1 MKKKLDVRDL
11 ELGMYISELDRPW
24 VESPFLFQ
32 GFELTSKEE
41 LAQLGQHCKH
51 VYIDVELGP
60 DVTPKRM
67 NKDTAVR
74 MRIISEQEDRV
85 NREVR
90 ALVSTPQIQDGRP
103 VYRDRV
109 SFERE
114 VPQAKKIEKQTRILL
129 RTTLEEVHKGNNIN
143 VPLAEK
149 VVGNMVESVVRNPD
163 ALACL
168 SQLKDVSE
176 YTALHSI
183 RTCILALTFG
193 RHLVLPNEELNLLGM
208 GALLHDIGMAKLPEG
223 ILDKPGA
230 LSEEEFK
237 LMQNHIPW
245 GLEVVEQSGGLPAG
259 ALEIIEQHHER
270 HDGSGYV
277 GNRKADMIGYWAAI
291 GAIVDVY
298 DAITSK
304 RIHSE
309 ALSAEEALKRMYEW
323 RHKDF
328 RADLVEEFI
337 KCMGIY
343 PIGSLVELNT
353 GAVGVVITIN
363 RARRLKPK
371 VVLLLT
377 ANKKPLSRKFVADL
391 ADHQDGQGKELKITR
406 VLPAGTYDIDPMD
419 HIVQL

>member
-1 MKKKLDVRDL
+1 MKKKLDIRDL
-11 ELGMYISELDRPW
+11 EMGMYISELDRPW

-41 LAQLGQHCKH
+41 VEQLRQHCEY

-60 DVTPKRM
+60 DITPRRM
-67 NKDTAVR
+67 NKDTTAR
-74 MRIISEQEDRV
+74 MRIISEQEQTV
-85 NREVR
+85 KREVH
-90 ALVSTPQIQDGRP
+90 ALAGTPQIHDGRP
-103 VYRDRV
+103 VYLDRV

-114 VPQAKKIEKQTRILL
+114 IPKAKKIESQTRILL

-163 ALACL
+163 ALVCL

-193 RHLVLPNEELNLLGM
+193 RHLVLPKEELSLLGM
-208 GALLHDIGMAKLPEG
+208 GALLHDIGMAKVPQEL
-223 ILDKPGA
+223 LDKPAA
-230 LSEEEFK
+230 LTVEEFA
-237 LMQNHIPW
+237 LMQKHIAW
-245 GLEVVEQSGGLPAG
+245 GLEVLEQSGGLPAA

-270 HDGSGYV
+270 HDGSGYA
-277 GNRKADMIGYWAAI
+277 GNRKADLIGYWGAI

-298 DAITSK
+298 DAITSE
-304 RIHSE
+304 RVFRRP
-309 ALSAEEALKRMYEW
+309 LSAEETLKRMYEW

-363 RARRLKPK
+363 RSRRLKPK

-391 ADHQDGQGKELKITR
+391 ADHKDSRGKELKIDR
-406 VLPAGTYDIDPMD
+406 VLPPGSYDINPMD

>member
-1 MKKKLDVRDL
+1 MKKKLDIQDL
-11 ELGMYISELDRPW
+11 ETGMYISELDRPW

-41 LAQLGQHCKH
+41 LAQLRQHCKY
-51 VYIDVELGP
+51 VYIDVELGL
-60 DVTPKRM
+60 DVAPKRI
-67 NKDTAVR
+67 NKDTAAR
-74 MRIISEQEDRV
+74 MRIISEQETRV

-90 ALVSTPQIQDGRP
+90 ALASTPQIQDGRL
-103 VYRDRV
+103 VYPDRV

-163 ALACL
+163 ALVCL
-168 SQLKDVSE
+168 SQLKEVSE

-193 RHLVLPNEELNLLGM
+193 RHLVLPKEELNLLGM
-208 GALLHDIGMAKLPEG
+208 GALLHDIGMAKLPQE
-223 ILDKPGA
+223 ILDKPTA
-230 LSEEEFK
+230 LTVEEFE
-237 LMQNHIPW
+237 LMQKHVPW
-245 GLEVVEQSGGLPAG
+245 GLEVVEQSGGLPAR

-277 GNRKADMIGYWAAI
+277 GNRKADMIGYWGAI

-298 DAITSK
+298 DAITSD
-304 RIHSE
+304 RVFCQP
-309 ALSAEEALKRMYEW
+309 LSAEETLKRMYEW

-353 GAVGVVITIN
+353 GAIGVVITIN

-371 VVLLLT
+371 VMLLLT
-377 ANKKPLSRKFVADL
+377 ANKKALSRKFAADL
-391 ADHQDGQGKELKITR
+391 AEHRDGQGKELKINR
-406 VLPAGTYDIDPMD
+406 VLPAGTYNINPMD

>member
-1 MKKKLDVRDL
+1 M
-11 ELGMYISELDRPW
+11 GMYISELDRPW

-41 LAQLGQHCKH
+41 VEQLRQHCEY

-60 DVTPKRM
+60 DVSRKRM
-67 NKDTAVR
+67 NKDTTAR
-74 MRIISEQEDRV
+74 MRIISEQEQTV
-85 NREVR
+85 KREVH
-90 ALVSTPQIQDGRP
+90 ALAGTPQIHDERP

-114 VPQAKKIEKQTRILL
+114 IPKAKKIESQTRILL

-163 ALACL
+163 ALVCL

-193 RHLVLPNEELNLLGM
+193 RHLVLPKEELSLLGM
-208 GALLHDIGMAKLPEG
+208 GALLHDIGMAKVPQEL
-223 ILDKPGA
+223 LDKPAA
-230 LSEEEFK
+230 LTVEEFA
-237 LMQNHIPW
+237 LMQKHIPW
-245 GLEVVEQSGGLPAG
+245 GLEVLEQSGGLPAA

-270 HDGSGYV
+270 HDGSGYG
-277 GNRKADMIGYWAAI
+277 GNRKADLIGYWGAI

-298 DAITSK
+298 DAITSE
-304 RIHSE
+304 RVFRRP
-309 ALSAEEALKRMYEW
+309 LSAEETLKRMYEW

-391 ADHQDGQGKELKITR
+391 ADHKDSRGKELKIDR
-406 VLPAGTYDIDPMD
+406 VLPPGSYDINPMN

>member
-1 MKKKLDVRDL
+1 M
-11 ELGMYISELDRPW
+11 GMYISELDRPW

-41 LAQLGQHCKH
+41 LEQLRRHCKY

-60 DVTPKRM
+60 DITPKRM
-67 NKDTAVR
+67 NEDASAR

-85 NREVR
+85 SREVTML
-90 ALVSTPQIQDGRP
+90 AGMPQIQNGRP
-103 VYRDRV
+103 VYPDRV

-114 VPQAKKIEKQTRILL
+114 IPRAKKIEKQTRILL

-143 VPLAEK
+143 IPLAEK

-163 ALACL
+163 ALVCL
-168 SQLKDVSE
+168 SELKDVSE

-183 RTCILALTFG
+183 RTCILGLTFG
-193 RHLVLPNEELNLLGM
+193 RHLVLPKDELKLLGIGM
-208 GALLHDIGMAKLPEG
+208 LLHDIGMAKLPHE
-223 ILDKPGA
+223 ILDKPAA
-230 LSEEEFK
+230 LTVEEFG
-237 LMQNHIPW
+237 LMQKHVPW
-245 GLEVVEQSGGLPAG
+245 GLEVLEQSGGLPAKV
-259 ALEIIEQHHER
+259 LEIIEQHHER
-270 HDGSGYV
+270 EDGSGYV
-277 GNRKADMIGYWAAI
+277 GKRKADLIGYWGAI

-298 DAITSK
+298 DAITSE
-304 RIHSE
+304 RLFRQP
-309 ALSAEEALKRMYEW
+309 LSAEETLKRMYEW

-377 ANKKPLSRKFVADL
+377 ASKKPLSRKFVADL
-391 ADHQDGQGKELKITR
+391 ADHKDSRGKELKIDR
-406 VLPAGTYDIDPMD
+406 VLLPGTYDINPMD

>member
-11 ELGMYISELDRPW
+11 EMGMYISELDRPW

-32 GFELTSKEE
+32 GFELASKDE
-41 LAQLGQHCKH
+41 LEQLKHHCQY
-51 VYIDVELGP
+51 VYIDVDLGP
-60 DVTPKRM
+60 DITPKRM
-67 NKDTAVR
+67 NNDATAR
-74 MRIISEQEDRV
+74 MRVISEQEAKV
-85 NREVR
+85 KREVN
-90 ALVSTPQIQDGRP
+90 ALAVSPQIQHGRP
-103 VYRDRV
+103 VYPDRV

-114 VPQAKKIEKQTRILL
+114 IPKAKKIEKQTRILL

-143 VPLAEK
+143 IPLAEK

-163 ALACL
+163 ALVCL

-193 RHLVLPNEELNLLGM
+193 RHLVLPKEELCLLGM
-208 GALLHDIGMAKLPEG
+208 GALLHDIGMAKLPQEL
-223 ILDKPGA
+223 LDKPAA
-230 LSEEEFK
+230 LTVEEFELIQK
-237 LMQNHIPW
+237 HIPW
-245 GLEVVEQSGGLPAG
+245 GREVLEQSGGVPATV
-259 ALEIIEQHHER
+259 LEIIEQHHER
-270 HDGSGYV
+270 QDGSGYA
-277 GNRKADMIGYWAAI
+277 GNRKADMIGYWGAI

-298 DAITSK
+298 DAITSE
-304 RIHSE
+304 RIFRQP
-309 ALSAEEALKRMYEW
+309 LSAEETLKRMYEW

-377 ANKKPLSRKFVADL
+377 TNKKPLSRKFVADL
-391 ADHQDGQGKELKITR
+391 ADHKDSRGKELKIDR
-406 VLPAGTYDIDPMD
+406 VLPPGTYDINPMD

>member
-1 MKKKLDVRDL
+1 M
-11 ELGMYISELDRPW
+11 GMYISELDRPW

-32 GFELTSKEE
+32 GFELSSKEE
-41 LAQLGQHCKH
+41 AEQLKQHCKY

-60 DVTPKRM
+60 DVSPRRM
-67 NKDTAVR
+67 GKDASAR
-74 MRIISEQEDRV
+74 MRIISEQEQTV
-85 NREVR
+85 KREVY
-90 ALVSTPQIQDGRP
+90 ALADTPQIHDGQP
-103 VYRDRV
+103 VYADKV

-114 VPQAKKIEKQTRILL
+114 IPKAKKIESQTRILL

-143 VPLAEK
+143 IPLAQK

-163 ALACL
+163 AMVCL

-193 RHLVLPNEELNLLGM
+193 RHLVLPKEELGLLGL
-208 GALLHDIGMAKLPEG
+208 GALLHDIGMAKLPEEL
-223 ILDKPGA
+223 LDKPAA
-230 LSEEEFK
+230 LTVEEFA
-237 LMQNHIPW
+237 LMQKHVPW
-245 GLEVVEQSGGLPAG
+245 GLEVLEQSGGLPA
-259 ALEIIEQHHER
+259 AAREIIEQHHER
-270 HDGSGYV
+270 HDGSGYG
-277 GNRKADMIGYWAAI
+277 GNRKADLIGYWGAI

-298 DAITSK
+298 DAITSE
-304 RIHSE
+304 RVFRQP
-309 ALSAEEALKRMYEW
+309 LSAEETLKRMYEW

-391 ADHQDGQGKELKITR
+391 ADHKDGGGKELKIDR
-406 VLPAGTYDIDPMD
+406 VLPAGSYDINPMD

>member
-1 MKKKLDVRDL
+1 
-11 ELGMYISELDRPW
+11 MYISELDRPW

-32 GFELTSKEE
+32 GFELTSREE
-41 LAQLGQHCKH
+41 VAQLRQHCKY
-51 VYIDVELGP
+51 VYIDIDLGL
-60 DVTPKRM
+60 DITPKRM
-67 NKDTAVR
+67 NKAATAR
-74 MRIISEQEDRV
+74 MRIISEEEAKIK
-85 NREVR
+85 REVN
-90 ALVSTPQIQDGRP
+90 ALTAVSQGPDGRP
-103 VYRDRV
+103 VYVDKV

-114 VPQAKKIEKQTRILL
+114 IPRAKKIESQTRILL

-143 VPLAEK
+143 IPLAEK

-163 ALACL
+163 ALVCL

-193 RHLVLPNEELNLLGM
+193 RHLVLPKEELNLLGTGM
-208 GALLHDIGMAKLPEG
+208 LLHDIGMAKLPQE
-223 ILDKPGA
+223 ILDKPAA
-230 LSEEEFK
+230 LTVEEFELIQK
-237 LMQNHIPW
+237 HIPW
-245 GLEVVEQSGGLPAG
+245 GLEVVEQSGGIPAG

-270 HDGSGYV
+270 NDGSGYM
-277 GNRKADMIGYWAAI
+277 GKRKADLIGYWGAI
-291 GAIVDVY
+291 GAVVDVY

-304 RIHSE
+304 RLHSE
-309 ALSAEEALKRMYEW
+309 PLSAEEALKRMYEW
-323 RHKDF
+323 RQQDF

-343 PIGSLVELNT
+343 PIGSLVELST
-353 GAVGVVITIN
+353 EAVGVVITIN

-377 ANKKPLSRKFVADL
+377 ANKKPLSRKVVADL
-391 ADHQDGQGKELKITR
+391 AEHKDSRGKELKIKC
-406 VLPAGTYDIDPMD
+406 VLPAGSYDINPMD

>member
-1 MKKKLDVRDL
+1 M
-11 ELGMYISELDRPW
+11 GMYVSELDRPW

-41 LAQLGQHCKH
+41 VEQLRQHCEY

-60 DVTPKRM
+60 DITPRRM
-67 NKDTAVR
+67 NKDTTAR
-74 MRIISEQEDRV
+74 MRIISEQEQTV
-85 NREVR
+85 KREVH
-90 ALVSTPQIQDGRP
+90 ALAGTPQIHDGRP
-103 VYRDRV
+103 VYLDRV

-114 VPQAKKIEKQTRILL
+114 IPKAKKIESQTRILL

-163 ALACL
+163 ALVCL

-193 RHLVLPNEELNLLGM
+193 RHLVLPKEELSLLGM
-208 GALLHDIGMAKLPEG
+208 GALLHDIGMAKVPQEL
-223 ILDKPGA
+223 LDKPAA
-230 LSEEEFK
+230 LTVEEFA
-237 LMQNHIPW
+237 LMQKHIAW
-245 GLEVVEQSGGLPAG
+245 GLEVLEQSGGLPAA

-270 HDGSGYV
+270 HDGSGYA
-277 GNRKADMIGYWAAI
+277 GNRKADLIGYWGAI

-298 DAITSK
+298 DAITSE
-304 RIHSE
+304 RVFRRP
-309 ALSAEEALKRMYEW
+309 LSAEETLKRMYEW

-391 ADHQDGQGKELKITR
+391 ADHKDSRGKELKIDR
-406 VLPAGTYDIDPMD
+406 VLPPGSYDINPMD